1 MNRQLDRSSVDRREE
16 MLLILPN
23 LRRFALS
30 LAGNMADADDLLQS
44 TVERLLERGLP
55 VDADLLPWGL
65 KVCRNLW
72 IDELRSRKVRRNAS
86 RDPALGADDVFPGE
100 EQVIGE
106 ISLAEVQ
113 QALGGMPEDHRSV
126 LELVAV
132 EGYSYKEAAEVL
144 QETPA
149 LTFIDTPLGSRKA
162 FSNAAAKG
170 LAVTEL
176 RPADLKA
183 NDEIMTLFR
192 YLFDVMP
199 TSSLAASA

>member
-1 MNRQLDRSSVDRREE
+1 MNRQVDRSSADRREE
-16 MLLILPN
+16 MLSILPN

-55 VDADLLPWGL
+55 ASAELLPWSF

-113 QALGGMPEDHRSV
+113 LALARLPEEQRSV

-132 EGYSYKEAAEVL
+132 EGYSYRDAAEVL
-144 QETPA
+144 DIPIGTVMSRLARARAA
-149 LTFIDTPLGSRKA
+149 LTSLTANNAHAGSKSAGDR
-162 FSNAAAKG
+162 
-170 LAVTEL
+170 
-176 RPADLKA
+176 
-183 NDEIMTLFR
+183 ND
-192 YLFDVMP
+192 
-199 TSSLAASA
+199 

>member
-1 MNRQLDRSSVDRREE
+1 MNRQLDRSSVDRRQE
-16 MLLILPN
+16 MLSILPN

-55 VDADLLPWGL
+55 VDADLLPWSL

-72 IDELRSRKVRRNAS
+72 IDEVRSRKVRRNAA

-113 QALGGMPEDHRSV
+113 QALRGMPEDHRSV

-144 QETPA
+144 QVPIGTVMSRLARARA
-149 LTFIDTPLGSRKA
+149 LLVARI
-162 FSNAAAKG
+162 
-170 LAVTEL
+170 
-176 RPADLKA
+176 A
-183 NDEIMTLFR
+183 NK
-192 YLFDVMP
+192 
-199 TSSLAASA
+199 ASAD